1 MAVPSAGHGSRS
13 IRWATPCLV
22 AADSTGL
29 AAADL
34 GAEAHPPGYWTGSP
48 QYGTSALAV
57 IGAVALLIIGGLL
70 TVISALVIAV
80 GAGGTALLEEIDPSL
95 IGLGGAIATAIVV
108 VFGILLV
115 LGILHIVAAIGV
127 FVHKSWARWT
137 GVVLAVLG
145 LMLGLLMLLGSTNAP
160 TATSGDLIVVIVWLV
175 AYGAALIGLVAGGE
189 HFQPRYPGR

>member
-1 MAVPSAGHGSRS
+1 M
-13 IRWATPCLV
+13 
-22 AADSTGL
+22 
-29 AAADL
+29 
-34 GAEAHPPGYWTGSP
+34 
-48 QYGTSALAV
+48 

-115 LGILHIVAAIGV
+115 FGILHIVAAIGV